1 MKKFLALSVSA
12 VMAVSL
18 LAGCGSEKTSATAA
32 EGAEVTEATETD
44 ESAETEETAEKT
56 ETTEEGRTFTVG
68 FDAEFP
74 PYGYMDENGEY
85 TGFDLELAQEV
96 CDRNGWEL
104 VKQPIDW
111 DSKDMELSS
120 GSIDCIWN
128 GFTMNGRE
136 DDYTW
141 SEPYV
146 DNSQVIIVK
155 KDSGITDLTGL
166 SGKVVLVQADSAA
179 LTALQSDD
187 LKAVTDSFAELTQVA
202 DYNSAL
208 MTLESGAADAVALD
222 KVVAD
227 YYIQDKADTFVV
239 LDEALS
245 TEQYGIGFKKGN
257 EALRDAVQATLK
269 EMVKDGTFETIAEKW
284 DQQEVICL
292 TAE

>member
-1 MKKFLALSVSA
+1 MKKFKKLFITCMTLVTAMAALT
-12 VMAVSL
+12 
-18 LAGCGSEKTSATAA
+18 GCGSDSGSEQKDEAGAADTSI
-32 EGAEVTEATETD
+32 
-44 ESAETEETAEKT
+44 EE
-56 ETTEEGRTFTVG
+56 RTKLVVG
-68 FDAEFP
+68 FDAEYP

-85 TGFDLELAQEV
+85 VGFDLDLAQEV
-96 CDRNGWEL
+96 CNRNGWEL
-104 VKQPIDW
+104 VKTPIDW
-111 DSKDMELSS
+111 DAKDMELNQ

-128 GFTMNGRE
+128 GFTINGRE

-155 KDSGITDLTGL
+155 KESGITDFAGL

-227 YYIQDKADTFVV
+227 YYIRDKEDTFVV
-239 LDEALS
+239 LSEALS

-257 EALRDAVQATLK
+257 ETLRDAVQATLK